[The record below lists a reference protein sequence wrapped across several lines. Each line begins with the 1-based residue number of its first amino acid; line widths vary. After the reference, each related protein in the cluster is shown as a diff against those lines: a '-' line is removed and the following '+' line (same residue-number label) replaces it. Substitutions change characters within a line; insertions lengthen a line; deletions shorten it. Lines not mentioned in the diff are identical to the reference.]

1 MGLLKMRRWTVDTK
15 KGRRKRGYRA
25 VGSHYGE
32 VEGEVGRCG
41 RGHGRGS
48 RNIDDGEQDMR
59 GSEEAG

>member
-1 MGLLKMRRWTVDTK
+1 VDTK
-15 KGRRKRGYRA
+15 KGRRKRDYRA